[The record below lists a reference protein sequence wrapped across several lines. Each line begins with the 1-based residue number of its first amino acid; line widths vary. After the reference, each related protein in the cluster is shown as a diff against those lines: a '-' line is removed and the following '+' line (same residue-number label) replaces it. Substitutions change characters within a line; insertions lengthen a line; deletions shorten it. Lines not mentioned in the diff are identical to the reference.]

1 MPSFWCQGVNYVS
14 RFKIQDSGIHL
25 PNISLCL
32 GDSTLQRFQDSS
44 FKIQVS
50 SRQLPDISLFLE
62 GSTERSNGSPGR
74 TLGKILYGFRVLA
87 HVLGIDALR
96 AFQDSGVNWQCV

>member
-1 MPSFWCQGVNYVS
+1 MPSFWCQGANYVS

-32 GDSTLQRFQDSS
+32 EDSTLQRFQDSS

-74 TLGKILYGFRVLA
+74 TLWKTAMEVRDTATGNR
-87 HVLGIDALR
+87 
-96 AFQDSGVNWQCV
+96 